1 MAEVIITIKDTEAGL
16 VDVRLDF
23 TPPLKG
29 GVPATPTQAAALEA
43 VESIQAYLAGTD
55 DE

>member
-1 MAEVIITIKDTEAGL
+1 MATVIVTIADTEAGL
-16 VDVRLDF
+16 VEVRLDF

-29 GVPATPTQAAALEA
+29 SVDFTPAQAAALGA
-43 VESIQAYLAGTD
+43 VESIRAQMSTD